1 MVQGR
6 WRAQHHSPEDGCIVA
21 KNKQAPQGAADD
33 LELFASFVKAEE
45 TKERENKRQAQE
57 QRRLANVH
65 QALIDA
71 KDKAAAE
78 VKRIRAKEHSKP
90 EERAAADEAYRDAL
104 GALMAHE
111 SGESLEPQETDTGIE
126 AEESGTEESDTEVGE
141 SETADPEPSDT
152 AVEQ

>member
-6 WRAQHHSPEDGCIVA
+6 RCAQHHSPEDGGIVA
-21 KNKQAPQGAADD
+21 KNKQSPQGAADD
-33 LELFASFVKAEE
+33 LELFASFIKAEE

-65 QALIDA
+65 QTLIDA

-90 EERAAADEAYRDAL
+90 EERAAADEAYRNAL

-111 SGESLEPQETDTGIE
+111 SGESPEPQETGSGIE
-126 AEESGTEESDTEVGE
+126 AEESDTEVRE

-152 AVEQ
+152 DAEQ